1 MSERIDE
8 VEKYYKPIKK
18 LDELNNILFWV
29 SVILSLAVFYENRI
43 TLLGWHEW
51 SSVLFIVV
59 VAVHLLLSLFL
70 EFYLMPQADGKRRKQ
85 LLSNSF
91 NIPLVPEKTQG
102 YYNNPL
108 APSIARLG
116 ANLLENL
123 LFTKSI
129 SSRMA
134 SKERI
139 KVLIYFVIWIFA
151 LSWRSTEL
159 GLAVIITQTLF
170 SSEILALWIRIELL
184 RHQSE
189 ILYNELYNSFLHKI
203 NFENPDGVAAAIDSL
218 VAYETAKAMTRVRLS
233 SSIFN
238 ELNPTLSVEWNKF
251 EKSSKFLSP
260 PQADGVLRN
269 FAPTGTDFS

>member
-238 ELNPTLSVEWNKF
+238 ELNPTLSVEWNKIR
-251 EKSSKFLSP
+251 KL
-260 PQADGVLRN
+260 L
-269 FAPTGTDFS
+269 GTENKTRE

>member
-1 MSERIDE
+1 MSKRIDE
-8 VEKYYKPIKK
+8 VDKYYKPIKK
-18 LDELNNILFWV
+18 LDELNNILFWA
-29 SVILSLAVFYENRI
+29 SVVLSLAVFYENKI
-43 TLLGWHEW
+43 TLIGWHEW

-59 VAVHLLLSLFL
+59 VAVHLLLSLYL
-70 EFYLMPQADGKRRKQ
+70 EFLLVPLADGKRRKQ

-91 NIPLVPEKTQG
+91 GIPLTSEKTQE

-108 APSIARLG
+108 VPSIARLG

-134 SKERI
+134 SKERT
-139 KVLIYFVIWIFA
+139 KVLLYFVIWVLA

-170 SSEILALWIRIELL
+170 SSEILALWVRIELL

-189 ILYNELYNSFLHKI
+189 VLYNELYNSFLHKI
-203 NFENPDGVAAAIDSL
+203 NLENPNGVATSIDAL
-218 VAYETAKAMTRVRLS
+218 LAYETSKAMTRVRLS
-233 SSIFN
+233 TSIFT
-238 ELNPTLSVEWNKF
+238 ELNPTLTVEWNKIRKLLGIDN
-251 EKSSKFLSP
+251 EP
-260 PQADGVLRN
+260 RE
-269 FAPTGTDFS
+269 